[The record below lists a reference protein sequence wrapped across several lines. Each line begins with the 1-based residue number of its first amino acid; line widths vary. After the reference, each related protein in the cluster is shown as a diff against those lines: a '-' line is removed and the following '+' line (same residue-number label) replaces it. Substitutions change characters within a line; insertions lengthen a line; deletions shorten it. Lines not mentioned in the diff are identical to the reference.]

1 MTKKVKILIIIA
13 AVVVVLGILTA
24 AVLCWFFSPGVH
36 KLFGF
41 VHVKLEESYY
51 LIDRETGEI
60 TKTTVSIEGTGN
72 PYREIN
78 RFKGTVHIPEF
89 DTNGYAI
96 DDVGVLTEDDDLQTV
111 HIISWHWIENEYG
124 GVTFG
129 PGEPYYLYI
138 HFPEDNPEEPFIDV
152 YVVGQDS
159 TLGSNKY
166 FLCQADSEA
175 DALAQMKEWDD

>member
-13 AVVVVLGILTA
+13 AIVVVLGILTA
-24 AVLCWFFSPGVH
+24 AVLFWFFSPGVH

-41 VHVKLEESYY
+41 VHVELEESYY

-60 TKTTVSIEGTGN
+60 KKTIVIIEGTGN
-72 PYREIN
+72 PYREISS
-78 RFKGTVHIPEF
+78 FKGTVHIPEF
-89 DTNGYAI
+89 ETNGYAI
-96 DDVGVLTEDDDLQTV
+96 SDVGVLTEDDDLQTV
-111 HIISWHWIENEYG
+111 HITSWQWGENENG
-124 GVTFG
+124 GVEIES
-129 PGEPYYLYI
+129 GEPYYLYI

-152 YVVGQDS
+152 YVVGQDR

-166 FLCQADSEA
+166 FLCQADSET

>member
-41 VHVKLEESYY
+41 VHVELEESYY

-60 TKTTVSIEGTGN
+60 KKTTVTIEGTVN
-72 PYREIN
+72 PHRNVNIFE
-78 RFKGTVHIPEF
+78 GTLHIPEF
-89 DTNGYAI
+89 ETNGYAI
-96 DDVGVLTEDDDLQTV
+96 EDVGVLMENNDLQTV
-111 HIISWHWIENEYG
+111 WMVSRHWVKNEYG

-138 HFPEDNPEEPFIDV
+138 RFPEDNPERPFVDV
-152 YVVGQDS
+152 GI
-159 TLGSNKY
+159 GNGPARY
-166 FLCQADSEA
+166 FLCQADSEP